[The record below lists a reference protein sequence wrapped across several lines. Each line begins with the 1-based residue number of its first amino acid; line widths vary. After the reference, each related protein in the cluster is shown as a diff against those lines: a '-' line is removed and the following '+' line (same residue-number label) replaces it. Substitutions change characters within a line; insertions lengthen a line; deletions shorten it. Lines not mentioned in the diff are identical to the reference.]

1 MFTTAPLAA
10 AALLGLALTAA
21 PTYAKDV
28 EVRYSD
34 LDLASVEGQQTLER
48 RIDRAAR
55 SACEYDRYDTG
66 SRIHSREKTQC
77 YRQAL
82 ESAKTLMA
90 SKIAAAQEA
99 QLGG

>member
-1 MFTTAPLAA
+1 MFTTTPIAA

-21 PTYAKDV
+21 PSFARDV
-28 EVRYSD
+28 EVRYAD

-66 SRIHSREKTQC
+66 SRIHSREKIQC
-77 YRQAL
+77 YRKAL

-90 SKIAAAQEA
+90 SKIEAARES